1 LIQTLPYLQPDW
13 WNSELRLDPAK
24 SIMTLKKIWHML
36 PDEVKRGI
44 KIPQSH
50 QGEFE
55 VLTGLSSLGF

>member
-24 SIMTLKKIWHML
+24 SIINLKKIWHML
-36 PDEVKRGI
+36 PDEMKRGI